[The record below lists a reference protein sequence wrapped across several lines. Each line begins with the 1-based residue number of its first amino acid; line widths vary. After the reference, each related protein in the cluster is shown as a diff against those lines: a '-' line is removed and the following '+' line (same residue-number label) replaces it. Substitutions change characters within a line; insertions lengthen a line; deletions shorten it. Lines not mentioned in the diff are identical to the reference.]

1 MQNDNYEPQIGDWI
15 IPSDD
20 AVIDSIAYGFN
31 KRLIIEIS
39 ADKEEFTTVC
49 DAFGIEE
56 GLWNIYNTEFV
67 ARVILE

>member
-31 KRLIIEIS
+31 
-39 ADKEEFTTVC
+39 EEFTTVC